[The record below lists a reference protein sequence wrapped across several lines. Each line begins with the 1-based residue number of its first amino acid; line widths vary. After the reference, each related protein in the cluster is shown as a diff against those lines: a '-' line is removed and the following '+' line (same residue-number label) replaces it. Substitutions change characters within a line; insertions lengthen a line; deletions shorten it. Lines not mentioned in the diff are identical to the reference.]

1 MRSTAAWSRSLTAWK
16 TVRRNVRLQSDRDEP
31 MKTKSTARP
40 QTINEYLARVTPEKR
55 AALNKLRRTIH
66 TAFPRAEECI
76 SYGIPAFRLD
86 GRVVAWF
93 AAAAH
98 HLSFFPGG
106 VLDPFKEELKGYQTS
121 KGTVRFQPDHPLPA
135 ALVRKMIKARIA
147 RAAARPVKKRKR
159 A

>member
-1 MRSTAAWSRSLTAWK
+1 MRSKRASK
-16 TVRRNVRLQSDRDEP
+16 
-31 MKTKSTARP
+31 P
-40 QTINEYLARVTPEKR
+40 QTINEYLAKLSPERRV
-55 AALNKLRRTIH
+55 ALNKLRRTIR

-106 VLDPFKEELKGYQTS
+106 VLELFEEELKDYQTS
-121 KGTVRFQPDHPLPA
+121 KGTVRFQPDRPLPA
-135 ALVRKMIKARIA
+135 GLVRRMINARIA
-147 RAAARPVKKRKR
+147 RTAARTTRKR
-159 A
+159 TRA

>member
-1 MRSTAAWSRSLTAWK
+1 MSGFGRT
-16 TVRRNVRLQSDRDEP
+16 RREL
-31 MKTKSTARP
+31 MKAKRVGKP
-40 QTINEYLARVTPEKR
+40 QTVNEYLARVTPEKR

-106 VLDPFKEELKGYQTS
+106 VLEPFKEELEDYQTS

-135 ALVRKMIKARIA
+135 GLVRRMIKARIA
-147 RAAARPVKKRKR
+147 RTAARKTRKR
-159 A
+159 TRA

>member
-1 MRSTAAWSRSLTAWK
+1 MNTKRTAK
-16 TVRRNVRLQSDRDEP
+16 
-31 MKTKSTARP
+31 P
-40 QTINEYLARVTPEKR
+40 QTINEYLARMSPEKR
-55 AALNKLRRTIH
+55 AALNKLRRTIRL
-66 TAFPRAEECI
+66 AFPRAEECI

-106 VLDPFKEELKGYQTS
+106 VLEPFKAELKDYQTS
-121 KGTVRFQPDHPLPA
+121 KGTIRFQPDHPLPT
-135 ALVRKMIKARIA
+135 ALVRKLIEARIA

>member
-1 MRSTAAWSRSLTAWK
+1 MSSKRTSK
-16 TVRRNVRLQSDRDEP
+16 
-31 MKTKSTARP
+31 P
-40 QTINEYLARVTPEKR
+40 QTINEYLAKVSPEKR
-55 AALNKLRRTIH
+55 VALNKLRRTIH

-93 AAAAH
+93 AAAAR

-106 VLDPFKEELKGYQTS
+106 VLGPFEEELKDYQTS

-135 ALVRKMIKARIA
+135 GLVRRMIKARIA
-147 RAAARPVKKRKR
+147 RTAARTTKKRTR

>member
-1 MRSTAAWSRSLTAWK
+1 MSSKRTSK
-16 TVRRNVRLQSDRDEP
+16 
-31 MKTKSTARP
+31 P
-40 QTINEYLARVTPEKR
+40 QTINEYLAKVSPEKR
-55 AALNKLRRTIH
+55 VALNKLRRTIH

-93 AAAAH
+93 AAAAR

-106 VLDPFKEELKGYQTS
+106 VLEPFEEELKDYQTS

-135 ALVRKMIKARIA
+135 GLVRRMIKARIA
-147 RAAARPVKKRKR
+147 RTGARTTRKR
-159 A
+159 TRA

>member
-1 MRSTAAWSRSLTAWK
+1 
-16 TVRRNVRLQSDRDEP
+16 
-31 MKTKSTARP
+31 MKTKSTAKP
-40 QTINEYLARVTPEKR
+40 QTINQYLARVSPEQR
-55 AALNKLRRTIH
+55 TALNRLRRTIH
-66 TAFPRAEECI
+66 SAFPRAEECI

-106 VLDPFKEELKGYQTS
+106 VLEPFEEELKDYQTS

-135 ALVRKMIKARIA
+135 ALVRRMIKARIA
-147 RAAARPVKKRKR
+147 RTAARKTRKQTR

>member
-1 MRSTAAWSRSLTAWK
+1 
-16 TVRRNVRLQSDRDEP
+16 
-31 MKTKSTARP
+31 MKTKRISKP
-40 QTINEYLARVTPEKR
+40 QTINEYLGRVSPEQR
-55 AALNKLRRTIH
+55 AALNTLRRTIR

-106 VLDPFKEELKGYQTS
+106 VLEPFSEELKDYQTS

-135 ALVRKMIKARIA
+135 GLVRRMIKARIA
-147 RAAARPVKKRKR
+147 RTAARKTKKRTR

>member
-1 MRSTAAWSRSLTAWK
+1 MRSKRASK
-16 TVRRNVRLQSDRDEP
+16 
-31 MKTKSTARP
+31 P
-40 QTINEYLARVTPEKR
+40 QTINEYLAKLSPERRV
-55 AALNKLRRTIH
+55 ALNKLRRTIR

-106 VLDPFKEELKGYQTS
+106 VLELFEEELKDYQTI

-135 ALVRKMIKARIA
+135 RLVRRMINARIA
-147 RAAARPVKKRKR
+147 RTAARTTRKR
-159 A
+159 TRA

>member
-1 MRSTAAWSRSLTAWK
+1 
-16 TVRRNVRLQSDRDEP
+16 
-31 MKTKSTARP
+31 MKTKPAAKP
-40 QTINEYLARVTPEKR
+40 QTINEYLARVSPEQR
-55 AALNKLRRTIH
+55 TALSKLRRTIH

-106 VLDPFKEELKGYQTS
+106 VLEPFRQELKDYQTS

-135 ALVRKMIKARIA
+135 GLVRRMIKARIA
-147 RAAARPVKKRKR
+147 RTAARKTRKR
-159 A
+159 TRA

>member
-1 MRSTAAWSRSLTAWK
+1 
-16 TVRRNVRLQSDRDEP
+16 
-31 MKTKSTARP
+31 MKNTRIAKP
-40 QTINEYLARVTPEKR
+40 QTVSEYLARVTPEKR

-106 VLDPFKEELKGYQTS
+106 VLEPFKEELKDYQTS

-135 ALVRKMIKARIA
+135 GLVRRMIKARIA
-147 RAAARPVKKRKR
+147 RTTTRKTRKR
-159 A
+159 TRA

>member
-1 MRSTAAWSRSLTAWK
+1 
-16 TVRRNVRLQSDRDEP
+16 
-31 MKTKSTARP
+31 MKTKPGAKP
-40 QTINEYLARVTPEKR
+40 QTINEYLARVSPEQR
-55 AALNKLRRTIH
+55 TALNKLRRTIH
-66 TAFPRAEECI
+66 SAFPRAEECI
-76 SYGIPAFRLD
+76 SYGIPAFRLE

-93 AAAAH
+93 AAATH

-106 VLDPFKEELKGYQTS
+106 VLEPFKAELKDYETS

-147 RAAARPVKKRKR
+147 RVAARAAKKRKR

>member
-1 MRSTAAWSRSLTAWK
+1 MNGPTIPNKNDQGMKRTATGR
-16 TVRRNVRLQSDRDEP
+16 
-31 MKTKSTARP
+31 
-40 QTINEYLARVTPEKR
+40 TINEYLRTVPADQR

-98 HLSFFPGG
+98 HCSFFPGG
-106 VLDPFKEELKGYQTS
+106 VLDSFKSELADYETS
-121 KGTVRFQPDHPLPA
+121 KGTIRFQPDHPLPA
-135 ALVRKMIKARIA
+135 GLVKKLIKARIA
-147 RAAARPVKKRKR
+147 RTAKASPRKR
-159 A
+159 TMA

>member
-1 MRSTAAWSRSLTAWK
+1 MTIA
-16 TVRRNVRLQSDRDEP
+16 DP
-31 MKTKSTARP
+31 MKATRPAKP
-40 QTINEYLARVTPEKR
+40 QTIDEYVAGLTPEKR

-66 TAFPRAEECI
+66 TTFPRAEECI

-106 VLDPFKEELKGYQTS
+106 VLEPFKAELKGYETS
-121 KGTVRFQPDHPLPA
+121 KGTVRFQPDHLLPA
-135 ALVRKMIKARIA
+135 DLVRKMIKARIA

>member
-1 MRSTAAWSRSLTAWK
+1 MRSKRASK
-16 TVRRNVRLQSDRDEP
+16 
-31 MKTKSTARP
+31 P
-40 QTINEYLARVTPEKR
+40 QTINEYLAKLSPERRV
-55 AALNKLRRTIH
+55 ALNKLRRTIR

-106 VLDPFKEELKGYQTS
+106 VLELFEEELKDYQTS

-135 ALVRKMIKARIA
+135 GLVRRMINARIA
-147 RAAARPVKKRKR
+147 RTAARTTRKR
-159 A
+159 TRA

>member
-1 MRSTAAWSRSLTAWK
+1 MRSKRTSK
-16 TVRRNVRLQSDRDEP
+16 
-31 MKTKSTARP
+31 P
-40 QTINEYLARVTPEKR
+40 QTINEYLAKLSPERRV
-55 AALNKLRRTIH
+55 ALNKLRRTIR

-106 VLDPFKEELKGYQTS
+106 VLELFEEELKDYQTS

-135 ALVRKMIKARIA
+135 WLVRRMINARIA
-147 RAAARPVKKRKR
+147 RTAARTTRKR
-159 A
+159 TRA

>member
-1 MRSTAAWSRSLTAWK
+1 MKA
-16 TVRRNVRLQSDRDEP
+16 RRP
-31 MKTKSTARP
+31 AKP
-40 QTINEYLARVTPEKR
+40 QTIDEYVARLTPEKR

-93 AAAAH
+93 AAAAR

-106 VLDPFKEELKGYQTS
+106 AIELFKAELEGYEIS

-135 ALVRKMIKARIA
+135 GLVRKMIKARIA
-147 RAAARPVKKRKR
+147 RAAARPVKKRMKKRMKKRKR

>member
-1 MRSTAAWSRSLTAWK
+1 MRSQRTSK
-16 TVRRNVRLQSDRDEP
+16 
-31 MKTKSTARP
+31 P
-40 QTINEYLARVTPEKR
+40 QTINEYLAKLSPERRV
-55 AALNKLRRTIH
+55 ALNKLRRTIR

-106 VLDPFKEELKGYQTS
+106 VLELFEEELKDYQTS

-135 ALVRKMIKARIA
+135 RLVRRMINARIA
-147 RAAARPVKKRKR
+147 RTAARTTRKR
-159 A
+159 TRA

>member
-1 MRSTAAWSRSLTAWK
+1 MTTKPTAK
-16 TVRRNVRLQSDRDEP
+16 
-31 MKTKSTARP
+31 P
-40 QTINEYLARVTPEKR
+40 QTINEYLARVMPEQR
-55 AALNKLRRTIH
+55 TALNKLRRTIR

-106 VLDPFKEELKGYQTS
+106 VLEPFKEELKDYQTS

-135 ALVRKMIKARIA
+135 GLVRRMIKARIA
-147 RAAARPVKKRKR
+147 RTAARKTKKRSR

>member
-1 MRSTAAWSRSLTAWK
+1 MKSK
-16 TVRRNVRLQSDRDEP
+16 RRA
-31 MKTKSTARP
+31 KP
-40 QTINEYLARVTPEKR
+40 QTIDEYLAGITPEKR
-55 AALNKLRRTIH
+55 AALNRLRRTIH
-66 TAFPRAEECI
+66 AAFPRAEECI

-93 AAAAH
+93 AAAAP

-106 VLDPFKEELKGYQTS
+106 VLEPFKAELKDYEIS

-135 ALVRKMIKARIA
+135 GLVRRMIKARIA
-147 RAAARPVKKRKR
+147 SVAARAVKKRKR

>member
-1 MRSTAAWSRSLTAWK
+1 MTTKRSAK
-16 TVRRNVRLQSDRDEP
+16 
-31 MKTKSTARP
+31 P
-40 QTINEYLARVTPEKR
+40 QTINEYLARVSPDQR
-55 AALNKLRRTIH
+55 IALNKLRRTIH

-106 VLDPFKEELKGYQTS
+106 VLEPFKEELKDYQTS

-135 ALVRKMIKARIA
+135 GLVRRMIKARIERTA
-147 RAAARPVKKRKR
+147 LRKTRKR
-159 A
+159 TRA

>member
-1 MRSTAAWSRSLTAWK
+1 MRSKRASK
-16 TVRRNVRLQSDRDEP
+16 
-31 MKTKSTARP
+31 P
-40 QTINEYLARVTPEKR
+40 QTINEYLAKLSPERRV
-55 AALNKLRRTIH
+55 ALNQLRRTIR

-106 VLDPFKEELKGYQTS
+106 VLELFEEELKDYQTS

-135 ALVRKMIKARIA
+135 GLVRRMINARIA
-147 RAAARPVKKRKR
+147 RTAARTTRRRTR